1 MENED
6 RNKRDVLTIDDVA
19 LETRVQ
25 LILRRKRKALQEK
38 LAINKLLMNADLV
51 HALNGYPKHLAL
63 PEVAAA

>member
-1 MENED
+1 MENEE

-19 LETRVQ
+19 LEIRVP

-38 LAINKLLMNADLV
+38 LAINKPLMNADLV

-63 PEVAAA
+63 PEVIAA

>member
-1 MENED
+1 MENEE
-6 RNKRDVLTIDDVA
+6 RNRRDVLTIEDLA
-19 LETRVQ
+19 LEIRVP

-63 PEVAAA
+63 PEVVAA